1 MAGRNILLGVAL
13 VGALVLAPQ
22 LADAQGVV
30 CDPIKPADALLA
42 FAEEPPV
49 ARAPIASLLAAP
61 ELPST
66 AVPAPSD
73 ALLACP
79 EPPPAAALAPEAQT
93 NPFQLRALKYAGL
106 SVKHKLAGLA
116 SYYSTSLD
124 GSLTATGERFRNRR
138 LTAAHL
144 TLPLGSWVEITAR
157 ATGRKIRVLV
167 NDRGPYAKKFT
178 IDLSQAAARALGVD
192 VAEDRYVDIRVI
204 ALPGEQPLPENWDM
218 KGGDVPATAEASAA
232 ITRVE

>member
-1 MAGRNILLGVAL
+1 MGGRNILLGVSL
-13 VGALVLAPQ
+13 IGALALAPQ
-22 LADAQGVV
+22 LADAQSVI
-30 CDPIKPADALLA
+30 CDPINPADALVA
-42 FAEEPPV
+42 FAEVPPV
-49 ARAPIASLLAAP
+49 SPAPITSLLACP

-66 AVPAPSD
+66 AVPALTE

-79 EPPPAAALAPEAQT
+79 EPRPPAAASAPEAQT
-93 NPFQLRALKYAGL
+93 NPFQLRALKYAAL

-124 GSLTATGERFRNRR
+124 GTLTATGERFRNRR

-218 KGGDVPATAEASAA
+218 KGDAPSTAEASAA

>member
-1 MAGRNILLGVAL
+1 MSGRNILLGVSL
-13 VGALVLAPQ
+13 VGALALAPE
-22 LADAQGVV
+22 LADAQSICG
-30 CDPIKPADALLA
+30 PIKPADALLA
-42 FAEEPPV
+42 FSEVPQTALVPT
-49 ARAPIASLLAAP
+49 ASLLAYP
-61 ELPST
+61 EPPS
-66 AVPAPSD
+66 AALPAPDD

-79 EPPPAAALAPEAQT
+79 ELPPAPPAPEAQA
-93 NPFQLRALKYAGL
+93 NPFQLRALKYAAL

-124 GSLTATGERFRNRR
+124 GTLTATGERFRNRR

-204 ALPGEQPLPENWDM
+204 ALPGERPLPENWDM
-218 KGGDVPATAEASAA
+218 KGDAPSTAEAGSA